1 MRKKPVGGQ
10 RKPAKVHINSCF
22 RAAAENASEGRCRIT
37 DAGYY
42 DAAAE
47 KTFFCWNGNHAEV
60 WVGEFDHRSG
70 QFGENRCVFI
80 DETADGAERVAEPIM
95 VQTAGGRPLIFV
107 CARAGG
113 VYCLTGQPH
122 SVAETFEQRGI
133 GIDCCTEPCAVTV
146 REDIYLLY
154 AREEEPSYRTLCYM
168 KSGDGG
174 ATWEAETV
182 LADSRKAQPQGMNMI
197 DLCDVRYLPNSG
209 VYPSRIQFVWRM
221 RGGENGELCGREV
234 YLAYLSLEDWKAYSP
249 AGKCMSELICYD
261 DMREQCVVF
270 EGEKT
275 DRVRTIRSAALPGTG
290 APVVLADETGC
301 ITCRAFREVF
311 WDMVTLAEGE
321 CALYDLATETDAED
335 FRIACR
341 FGSCASVRRFD
352 NGNWT
357 EELRAELPMKKKAET
372 VSRLQLIH
380 GGTGIAGLLTTKTV
394 RRRRETAEPCPIY
407 LWIREPDERKW

>member
-22 RAAAENASEGRCRIT
+22 RAAAENASEGRHRIAG
-37 DAGYY
+37 AGYY

-70 QFGENRCVFI
+70 QFGENRCVFT
-80 DETADGAERVAEPIM
+80 DETADGAERTAEPIM
-95 VQTAGGRPLIFV
+95 VRTADGSPLIFV
-107 CARAGG
+107 CTRAGKL
-113 VYCLTGQPH
+113 YRLTGQPH
-122 SVAETFEQRGI
+122 SVAETLEQSDVGI
-133 GIDCCTEPCAVTV
+133 ACNAVPCAVTV

-154 AREEEPSYRTLCYM
+154 AREEEPSYQTLCYM

-182 LADSRKAQPQGMNMI
+182 LADSRKAQPQGLNVI
-197 DLCDVRYLPNSG
+197 DLCDARYLPNSG

-221 RGGENGELCGREV
+221 RGGENEEHCGREV

-249 AGKCMSELICYD
+249 AGKCLSELICYD

-270 EGEKT
+270 EAEKAEC
-275 DRVRTIRSAALPGTG
+275 VRAVFSAALPGTG

-301 ITCRAFREVF
+301 ITCRAFRDVF
-311 WDMVTLAEGE
+311 WDMVVLAEGE
-321 CALYDLATETDAED
+321 CALYDLVTDADEED

-341 FGSCASVRRFD
+341 FGSYALVRRFAD
-352 NGNWT
+352 GSWA
-357 EELRAELPMKKKAET
+357 EELRAELPMKKKTET
-372 VSRLQLIH
+372 VSRLHLIR
-380 GGTGIAGLLTTKTV
+380 GGTGIVGLLTTKTV
-394 RRRRETAEPCPIY
+394 RRRRETAESCPIY
-407 LWIREPDERKW
+407 LWIREPDEENR